1 MQVAKLGRK
10 AMPTPARIGRA
21 IVDALIGAVVG
32 LIAGAPAGVMFGSL
46 GMTIPFGVMLLLR
59 DGPPP
64 DIGIGFTIVG
74 GAMMGLFT
82 IPVGPAVGAVVGAV
96 AGVRSLGGAIAVGCG
111 AGIGA
116 VGGLLAGMGIVLLA
130 GAFTVL
136 SGFISHEGP
145 FHYLAHVFEFLAH
158 IAAYLAY
165 NDLMTGVSFIVAA
178 GVVVG
183 ICAGVVI
190 GRILK
195 RQQTVI

>member
-1 MQVAKLGRK
+1 
-10 AMPTPARIGRA
+10 MPTPSMIGRA

-46 GMTIPFGVMLLLR
+46 GMTIPFAIMLLLR

-74 GAMMGLFT
+74 GAMMGLLA
-82 IPVGPAVGAVVGAV
+82 IPVGPVVGAVVGAV
-96 AGVRSLGGAIAVGCG
+96 VGVRRLGGAIAVGCG

-116 VGGLLAGMGIVLLA
+116 FGGLLAGVGVNVADLLVD
-130 GAFTVL
+130 GYGSSL
-136 SGFISHEGP
+136 
-145 FHYLAHVFEFLAH
+145 FHYLAHS
-158 IAAYLAY
+158 
-165 NDLMTGVSFIVAA
+165 DLYIGVSFIVAA

-183 ICAGVVI
+183 IGAGVVI

>member
-10 AMPTPARIGRA
+10 AMPTPAKIGKA

-32 LIAGAPAGVMFGSL
+32 LIAGAPAGAMSGSV
-46 GMTIPFGVMLLLR
+46 GMVIFHIILKLTIDDPT
-59 DGPPP
+59 P
-64 DIGIGFTIVG
+64 DDSLGIGFAIVA
-74 GAMMGLFT
+74 GAMMGWFT
-82 IPVGPAVGAVVGAV
+82 IPVGPVVGAVVGAV
-96 AGVRSLGGAIAVGCG
+96 VGVRSLGGAIAVGCG

-116 VGGLLAGMGIVLLA
+116 FGGLLAGVGVNVADLLVD
-130 GAFTVL
+130 GYGSSL
-136 SGFISHEGP
+136 
-145 FHYLAHVFEFLAH
+145 FHYLAHS
-158 IAAYLAY
+158 
-165 NDLMTGVSFIVAA
+165 DLYIGVSFIVAS

>member
-1 MQVAKLGRK
+1 
-10 AMPTPARIGRA
+10 MPTPARIGRI
-21 IVDALIGAVVG
+21 IVDALAGAVVG

-82 IPVGPAVGAVVGAV
+82 IPVGPVVGAVVGAV
-96 AGVRSLGGAIAVGCG
+96 VGVRSLGGVIAVGCG

-145 FHYLAHVFEFLAH
+145 FHYLAHVFEFLAY

-178 GVVVG
+178 GVVIG
-183 ICAGVVI
+183 IVAGVAI